1 MANTPQARK
10 RVRQNEERRLR
21 NKHHKSRMRTAIKKV
36 EKAVAEGDKQAAE
49 SALEPAVSIVDHVAG
64 KGAIHRNTAART
76 VSRLTRKV
84 QQLS

>member
-10 RVRQNEERRLR
+10 RVQQNENRRLR
-21 NKHHKSRMRTAIKKV
+21 NKHHKTRMRTAIKQV
-36 EKAVAEGDKQAAE
+36 EKAVANGDKQTAEAA
-49 SALEPAVSIVDHVAG
+49 LKPAIQQIDHTAS

-84 QQLS
+84 QQL